1 MVPKLTNLNLSWKSF
16 IKFFFFFFFNLNNQ
30 NYSKVLRHFWF
41 SQKPSNYPIK
51 LGLKSLIL
59 PKKVYNFGKIRTQK
73 WGSFFIWSPK
83 DRYKNRW
90 GDLRLYCRYLQITK
104 MIDRGIFRTLPNIWD
119 GVFYINNLRLKVVN
133 CFRKLSILP
142 LWQITEFHI

>member
-1 MVPKLTNLNLSWKSF
+1 MVPKLTNLNLLWKGF

-51 LGLKSLIL
+51 FGLKSLIL
-59 PKKVYNFGKIRTQK
+59 PKKFITLVKFGLRNE
-73 WGSFFIWSPK
+73 GVFSFWSLK

-90 GDLRLYCRYLQITK
+90 EDLRLYCRYLQITK